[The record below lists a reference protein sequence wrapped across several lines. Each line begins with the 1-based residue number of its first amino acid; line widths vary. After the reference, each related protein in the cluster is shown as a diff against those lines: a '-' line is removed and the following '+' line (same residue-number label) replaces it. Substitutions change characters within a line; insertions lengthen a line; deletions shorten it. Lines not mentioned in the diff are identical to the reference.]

1 MINLFKKI
9 IIKIKGF
16 FPVRLKTFF
25 KKYKK
30 FNAYNKLD
38 IKLLKY
44 LNFEN
49 GFYIDCGANDG
60 VNQST
65 TWYFEKSLKWKGLLI
80 EAIPEVYS
88 QLKKNRSYSNIY
100 ENCAL
105 VSSEFK
111 EESVEFFYNIDDTLT
126 GGSIERENF
135 IKKSVPA
142 KTLDSILQK
151 NPSIKIVDLFSLDVE
166 GNEFEVLN
174 GASLD
179 KIRYM
184 LIETNNFEKLNSV
197 LNNKKFEFV
206 ERFSNYNFSDQPDY
220 GDYLFKNKLLD

>member
-1 MINLFKKI
+1 MSLLKKI
-9 IIKIKGF
+9 TIKIKGF
-16 FPVRLKTFF
+16 FPVKLKTFL
-25 KKYKK
+25 KK
-30 FNAYNKLD
+30 FNAYHQLD

-44 LNFEN
+44 INFEN

-65 TWYFEKSLKWKGLLI
+65 TWHFEKFLNWKGLLI
-80 EAIPEVYS
+80 EAIPEVYD
-88 QLKKNRSYSNIY
+88 QLKKNRSSNNIY

-105 VSSEFK
+105 VSADFREK
-111 EESVEFFYNIDDTLT
+111 NVEFFYNKNDTLT
-126 GGSIERENF
+126 GGSLERENF

-151 NPSIKIVDLFSLDVE
+151 NPSINIIDLFSLDVE

-174 GASLD
+174 GTSLD
-179 KIRYM
+179 KIRYI
-184 LIETNNFEKLNSV
+184 LVETNNFEKLNSV
-197 LNNKKFEFV
+197 LSNKKFKFV
-206 ERFSNYNFSDQPDY
+206 ERFSNYNFLEQPDY